1 MARPPSPRVALGILT
16 GVNLLNYV
24 DRYMPSAVLPS
35 IIAALHISDA
45 EAGALQTLFIVT
57 YMLMSPVAGWLGDR
71 RPRFQLAALAVL
83 LWSAATFGSGLAP
96 TFLTLVLMRS
106 LIGVGEA
113 GYSVVTPSLLS
124 DFYPPA
130 RRGRAL
136 SIFYAAIPV
145 GTALGYVIGGQV
157 DARLGWRWA
166 FFVAGAPGAILAL
179 VLLVL
184 RDPERGVL
192 DRIDGGPHT
201 SEGAG
206 PTEGAADDSAAKPA
220 GATAEPVRGARAL
233 LAALVRR
240 RSWVVNTAAQTIFTF
255 TVGGLGA
262 WMPTYFVRI
271 RALSL
276 KQATTGFGGVLLLA
290 GFVGTLVGGRVG
302 DRLALRRS
310 DGHFLMSGI
319 ALVASAPFTLIA
331 LLAPTPLVYWPA
343 MFVTLT
349 LLFLT
354 TGPLNAAMANV
365 LDAGLRGRGF
375 ALNTLGIHLLGD
387 ALSPWLIGVA
397 SGRIGLRLPVL
408 AIALFPI
415 AAGLLLLAGRS
426 ALRRDLLAQAAA

>member
-83 LWSAATFGSGLAP
+83 LWSATTFGSGLAP

-184 RDPERGVL
+184 RPPSRCGVRGPSS
-192 DRIDGGPHT
+192 RRWCGG
-201 SEGAG
+201 GAG
-206 PTEGAADDSAAKPA
+206 SSTRPLRPSSRSRWA
-220 GATAEPVRGARAL
+220 G
-233 LAALVRR
+233 
-240 RSWVVNTAAQTIFTF
+240 
-255 TVGGLGA
+255 
-262 WMPTYFVRI
+262 
-271 RALSL
+271 
-276 KQATTGFGGVLLLA
+276 
-290 GFVGTLVGGRVG
+290 
-302 DRLALRRS
+302 
-310 DGHFLMSGI
+310 
-319 ALVASAPFTLIA
+319 SAPGCR
-331 LLAPTPLVYWPA
+331 PTSSA
-343 MFVTLT
+343 S
-349 LLFLT
+349 
-354 TGPLNAAMANV
+354 V
-365 LDAGLRGRGF
+365 L
-375 ALNTLGIHLLGD
+375 
-387 ALSPWLIGVA
+387 SA
-397 SGRIGLRLPVL
+397 SSRPRP
-408 AIALFPI
+408 
-415 AAGLLLLAGRS
+415 
-426 ALRRDLLAQAAA
+426 

>member
-1 MARPPSPRVALGILT
+1 M
-16 GVNLLNYV
+16 
-24 DRYMPSAVLPS
+24 
-35 IIAALHISDA
+35 
-45 EAGALQTLFIVT
+45 
-57 YMLMSPVAGWLGDR
+57 
-71 RPRFQLAALAVL
+71 
-83 LWSAATFGSGLAP
+83 
-96 TFLTLVLMRS
+96 
-106 LIGVGEA
+106 
-113 GYSVVTPSLLS
+113 
-124 DFYPPA
+124 
-130 RRGRAL
+130 
-136 SIFYAAIPV
+136 
-145 GTALGYVIGGQV
+145 
-157 DARLGWRWA
+157 
-166 FFVAGAPGAILAL
+166 
-179 VLLVL
+179 
-184 RDPERGVL
+184 
-192 DRIDGGPHT
+192 
-201 SEGAG
+201 
-206 PTEGAADDSAAKPA
+206 
-220 GATAEPVRGARAL
+220 
-233 LAALVRR
+233 
-240 RSWVVNTAAQTIFTF
+240 
-255 TVGGLGA
+255 
-262 WMPTYFVRI
+262 
-271 RALSL
+271 
-276 KQATTGFGGVLLLA
+276 LLLA

-426 ALRRDLLAQAAA
+426 ALRRDLLAQAGA